1 MDNIKSQLL
10 SSINRATH
18 KVVQARGEELFSMID
33 PHPQFPHCEKF
44 LVELVNELKD
54 KLSAAKINISK
65 NQIISIYK
73 RYEGEENANYLRVQ
87 RLLRHS

>member
-1 MDNIKSQLL
+1 MENIKSQLL
-10 SSINRATH
+10 NIINRATY
-18 KVVQARGEELFSMID
+18 KVVQARGQELYSMID

-44 LVELVNELKD
+44 LVELVNELKV
-54 KLSAAKINISK
+54 KLADAKINISK

-87 RLLRHS
+87 RLLKH